1 LIYIRDYKTL
11 LPRGNRELLLLHT
24 LYIKQAFKLE
34 HNFTKVKILFLFS
47 EIYKNFTSSVE
58 IKYEK
63 NARMKYFITS

>member
-1 LIYIRDYKTL
+1 VIIRHCC
-11 LPRGNRELLLLHT
+11 REGIENYNIIT
-24 LYIKQAFKLE
+24 YIKQAFKLE

-63 NARMKYFITS
+63 NARMKQIFYNS